1 MKRFLV
7 AMLAVIFIIIGSG
20 GVILA
25 ADTGT
30 LVLNS
35 DSRIA
40 PPGSSRAV
48 RVIEWDW
55 YSDSS
60 GDCDDSTSKS
70 ARASGVTGTVV
81 GLHAIPETG
90 ATIPTDDYD
99 VTIIDGQGVDVLNG
113 AGTDLNQVNT
123 SVENYRFPTDFLS
136 EGPIF
141 IADQELTLV
150 VANGGDTQGGVIRLY
165 ILVP

>member
-7 AMLAVIFIIIGSG
+7 VLMASLFLFGVGG
-20 GVILA
+20 GVALG
-25 ADTGT
+25 ADAGT
-30 LVLNS
+30 LTLNS
-35 DSRIA
+35 DTRIA

-55 YSDSS
+55 LSDSS
-60 GDCDDSTSKS
+60 GNCNVSTSES
-70 ARASGVTGTVV
+70 ANASGVTGTVV

-90 ATIPTDDYD
+90 ATIPSDDYD
-99 VTIIDGQGVDVLNG
+99 ITIIDKEGVDVLNG
-113 AGTDLNQVNT
+113 AGANLPQGNT
-123 SVENYRFPTDFLS
+123 SAENYRFPVDFLS
-136 EGPIF
+136 EGPIV

>member
-1 MKRFLV
+1 MKRLLV
-7 AMLAVIFIIIGSG
+7 AMLVGLFVAMG
-20 GVILA
+20 GRVALG
-25 ADTGT
+25 ADAGT

-48 RVIEWDW
+48 RVLEWDW
-55 YSDSS
+55 FSDAS
-60 GDCDDSTSKS
+60 GDCDVSTSGS
-70 ARASGVTGTVV
+70 ANASGVTGTVV
-81 GLHAIPETG
+81 GVHAIPETG
-90 ATIPTDDYD
+90 ATIPSDDYD

-113 AGTDLNQVNT
+113 AGANLPQGVT

-136 EGPIF
+136 DGPIV